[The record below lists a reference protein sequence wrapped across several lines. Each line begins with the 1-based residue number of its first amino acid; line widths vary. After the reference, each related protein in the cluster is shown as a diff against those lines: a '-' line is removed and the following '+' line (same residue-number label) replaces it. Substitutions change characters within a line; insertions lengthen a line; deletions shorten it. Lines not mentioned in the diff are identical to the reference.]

1 MLVPARRHTI
11 SNVAKKRE
19 IPRLT
24 FVEIERIDV
33 SSSDISSHVD
43 DLEGCEVGVKDEGS
57 RILEDN
63 FRERDTVER
72 GKDQFQ
78 SLVQKAIYLPK
89 EVSSSAGCEGI
100 SRSSTND
107 DRHCETRRLSYII
120 EIETRKTK
128 DEPLGISAS
137 PPRPLIP
144 LKVVAMF
151 SKGIVEI
158 GMLPAFVLATT
169 EGKRK
174 RQKTATRR
182 DQTKD
187 NSPLALPESEK
198 STSF

>member
-72 GKDQFQ
+72 GKDQF
-78 SLVQKAIYLPK
+78 
-89 EVSSSAGCEGI
+89 
-100 SRSSTND
+100 
-107 DRHCETRRLSYII
+107 
-120 EIETRKTK
+120 
-128 DEPLGISAS
+128 
-137 PPRPLIP
+137 
-144 LKVVAMF
+144 
-151 SKGIVEI
+151 
-158 GMLPAFVLATT
+158 
-169 EGKRK
+169 
-174 RQKTATRR
+174 
-182 DQTKD
+182 
-187 NSPLALPESEK
+187 
-198 STSF
+198 